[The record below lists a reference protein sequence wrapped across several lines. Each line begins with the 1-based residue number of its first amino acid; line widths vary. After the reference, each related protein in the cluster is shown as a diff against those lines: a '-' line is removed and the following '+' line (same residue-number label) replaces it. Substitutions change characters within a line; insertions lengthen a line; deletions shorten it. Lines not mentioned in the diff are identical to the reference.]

1 MTLTH
6 SVLVQV
12 KPQANW
18 NEGLLIKLGVYADQP
33 TLAQPGKDVG
43 DMRLLLS
50 DCEDLPSQVL
60 MSLGTR
66 EKFNADN
73 LRRAGGLLVKWLEK
87 NNIPVAGL
95 EFAGLSDLPVSE
107 QAAFS
112 AFIEGVFLGAFQFT
126 KHKSTKTERPLL
138 TLDWL
143 LDEAELQLTDT
154 LTEIIG
160 KVKNLTGAVNLAR
173 SWAHEPPNIINPI
186 TLAQRLGQLAS
197 KEGLGFSVL
206 DDRQL
211 AEMGA
216 NAIVSVGKGSHTPS
230 RLIVLQYAGKDPT
243 AKPVV
248 LVGKAITFDTGGY
261 STKDPQ
267 GMVGMKYD
275 KSGGMAVIATVIA
288 AARLGIKTPIVGIIA
303 AAENMI
309 SGEAY
314 RPNDILVTLAGKTV
328 EVISADAEGR
338 LVLCDALTYA
348 QDNYQPRILIDL
360 ATLTGG
366 VVVAL
371 GKLRGGILGNNQALI
386 QALIQS
392 GEHTHER
399 LWQLPLDDE
408 YFELIKGDDSDF
420 KNSGAREA
428 HATIGGIFLKQFV
441 KDDIP
446 WAHLDIAGVADTD
459 KDKPYC
465 QKGATGFG
473 VRLLIDYLENLE

>member
-6 SVLVQV
+6 SVLVQI
-12 KPQANW
+12 KPQVNW
-18 NEGLLIKLGVYADQP
+18 NEGLLIKLGAYDDLP
-33 TLAQPGKDVG
+33 SLALPGKDVG

-50 DCEDLPSQVL
+50 NCEDQPSQVL
-60 MSLGTR
+60 MSLGAR
-66 EKFNADN
+66 EKITSEI
-73 LRRAGGLLVKWLEK
+73 LRRAGGLLVKWMEK
-87 NNIPVAGL
+87 NHVPVAGL
-95 EFAGLSDLPVSE
+95 EYAGVSSLPINE
-107 QAAFS
+107 KLAFT

-126 KHKSTKTERPLL
+126 KHKSVKTERPLL
-138 TLDWL
+138 TIDWL
-143 LDEAELQLTDT
+143 VDDAQLGQNDA
-154 LTEIIG
+154 LIEIIG

-186 TLAQRLGQLAS
+186 TLAERLGQLAS

-216 NAIVSVGKGSHTPS
+216 QAILSVGKGSHTPS
-230 RLIVLQYAGKDPT
+230 RLIVLEYAGQDPS

-275 KSGGMAVIATVIA
+275 KSGGMAVIAAVIA

-314 RPNDILVTLAGKTV
+314 RPNDILLTLAGKTV

-348 QDNYQPRILIDL
+348 QRNYQPKVLIDL

-371 GKLRGGILGNNQALI
+371 GKLRAGILGNDQDLI
-386 QALIQS
+386 QSLIQS
-392 GEHTHER
+392 GERTHER

-441 KDDIP
+441 ANEIP

-459 KDKPYC
+459 KEQPYC

>member
-12 KPQANW
+12 KPQFKW
-18 NEGLLIKLGVYADQP
+18 NEGLLIKLGAYEDLP
-33 TLAQPGKDVG
+33 SLALPGKDVG

-50 DCEDLPSQVL
+50 NCDDQPSQVL
-60 MSLGTR
+60 MSLGAR
-66 EKFNADN
+66 EKITSDI
-73 LRRAGGLLVKWLEK
+73 LRRAGGLLIKWMEK
-87 NNIPVAGL
+87 NHVAVAGL
-95 EFAGLSDLPVSE
+95 EYAGVSSLPIPE
-107 QAAFS
+107 KLAFN

-126 KHKSTKTERPLL
+126 KHKSAKTERPLL
-138 TLDWL
+138 TIDWL
-143 LDEAELQLTDT
+143 LDEAQIDQTDA
-154 LTEIIG
+154 LIEIIG
-160 KVKNLTGAVNLAR
+160 KAKNLTGAVNLAR

-197 KEGLGFSVL
+197 KEGLSFSVL

-216 NAIVSVGKGSHTPS
+216 NAILSVGKGSHTPS
-230 RLIVLQYAGKDPT
+230 RLIVLEYAGQDPS

-275 KSGGMAVIATVIA
+275 KSGGMAVIAAVIA
-288 AARLGIKTPIVGIIA
+288 AARLGIKTPVVGIIA

-314 RPNDILVTLAGKTV
+314 RPNDILLTLAGKTV

-348 QDNYQPRILIDL
+348 QQKFQPRVLIDL

-371 GKLRGGILGNNQALI
+371 GKLRAGILGNDQALI
-386 QALIQS
+386 HSLIQS
-392 GEHTHER
+392 GERTHER

-441 KDDIP
+441 ANEIP

-459 KDKPYC
+459 KEQPYC